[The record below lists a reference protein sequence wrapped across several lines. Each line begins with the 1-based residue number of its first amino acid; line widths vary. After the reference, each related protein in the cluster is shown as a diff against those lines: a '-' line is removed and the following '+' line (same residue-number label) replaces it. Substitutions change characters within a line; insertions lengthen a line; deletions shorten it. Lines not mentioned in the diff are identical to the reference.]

1 MLEELQRECRQL
13 RHIVECLMITREG
26 IQELEGDYIELYTHA
41 DKYLK
46 NKTTNL
52 RVRKINEKQKADIQ
66 SKIEMLQMQLKT
78 YD

>member
-1 MLEELQRECRQL
+1 MSEELQKECRQL

-41 DKYLK
+41 DEYLK

-52 RVRKINEKQKADIQ
+52 RVRKINEKQKAEIER
-66 SKIEMLQMQLKT
+66 KISELKMELMT